1 MLIIFIFSSYAP
13 VDNDFVINYDTN
25 DLRKTML
32 SFQKGNVVSFIAV
45 SCLVG
50 EWESAFWYASVTR
63 KLDR

>member
-50 EWESAFWYASVTR
+50 EWESAF
-63 KLDR
+63 